1 MLKDLFY
8 AGVGLAYNINQ
19 KITKAIE
26 DGKSILKEKNV
37 SEYISSEVTKKKEDI
52 DKIISESLNEFFSKI
67 GMATKEDIDKLRQEL
82 KNFKHE

>member
-8 AGVGLAYNINQ
+8 AGVGLVYNINQ
-19 KITKAIE
+19 KITKTIE

-37 SEYISSEVTKKKEDI
+37 GEYISSEVTKKKEDI
-52 DKIISESLNEFFSKI
+52 DKVISESLNEFFSKI
-67 GMATKEDIDKLRQEL
+67 GIATKDDIEKLRQEL